1 MSVEIDGDMG
11 TIVRMNSSAT
21 LNVKFANQ
29 LQYGTQNELSPTW
42 NIRYF
47 NAEGKVIAH
56 YEANECV
63 CRPEAALALESGM
76 EMLASRPAQMDVM
89 AE

>member
-1 MSVEIDGDMG
+1 MSVEIDGDME

-47 NAEGKVIAH
+47 NAVGKVIAH

-63 CRPEAALALESGM
+63 SPR
-76 EMLASRPAQMDVM
+76 SRISVREWNGDAGQQTSSNGCYG
-89 AE
+89 